1 MDKQSQAKR
10 LNEETKKE
18 AKKERKRLI
27 IDFDEAVAEEKA
39 EPVIVKFQG
48 EEFKLPAN
56 APAWLPLFIN
66 RNQNDDGVVGDEA
79 NFELIE
85 RLLGE
90 EFAQRIL
97 DAGNFVSFE
106 LVNSKILE
114 PVMNHWG
121 LAFEDATGKNGK
133 TPDS

>member
-1 MDKQSQAKR
+1 MDKKKQVEA
-10 LNEETKKE
+10 LNNEAARE
-18 AKKERKRLI
+18 AKNERKRLI

-66 RNQNDDGVVGDEA
+66 RHQNNDGVVGDEA

-90 EFAQRIL
+90 EFAQHIL

-121 LAFEDATGKNGK
+121 LAFEDATGKNPK
-133 TPDS
+133 TPAS